1 MSAAGP
7 PAEDPGSL
15 AGVLGEPE
23 TALPEAAP
31 DTVAGSRAHREPP
44 GLIRPDRSAVSR
56 AAGPTIRSPVGPTDR
71 GTADRQTSPAG
82 PVPVARAATP
92 SNPPPQTPPQTP
104 AGDAP
109 AGAAAGLAALDDA
122 DAEVYTIGQA
132 AELLA
137 VPVAALRRLDDAGAL
152 RPGRS
157 AGRHR
162 RYSRRQLL
170 LAQRMLA
177 LVAEGTAIAAARRIA
192 DLEGEVRDLEGEVR
206 DLRQQLDHSTE
217 PPSDRTR

>member
-1 MSAAGP
+1 MSAAGR

-15 AGVLGEPE
+15 AGVLGEPN
-23 TALPEAAP
+23 TARPEAGP
-31 DTVAGSRAHREPP
+31 DTVAGPRAHREPP
-44 GLIRPDRSAVSR
+44 GVIRPDGSAVSR
-56 AAGPTIRSPVGPTDR
+56 AAGPTIRSPAGPTER

-82 PVPVARAATP
+82 PVPVTRAAP
-92 SNPPPQTPPQTP
+92 SDPPPQAP

-170 LAQRMLA
+170 LAQRMLT

-217 PPSDRTR
+217 PASERTR